1 MEHGRLIRVT
11 THAKRRGASQVVTY
25 VVAEPD
31 RVKAERIIKMEAA
44 HIEDDVEAIGRASRQ
59 LLKTFNLAPGEF
71 IRADD

>member
-1 MEHGRLIRVT
+1 VT